1 MEIFDI
7 TQELL
12 HGNVFEGDTSPEL
25 IGRKSVEKDGFALSD
40 LLLCLH
46 NATHVDAPSHTLSEG
61 AGVADAALSV
71 FFGECVV
78 CRAESAEKEFCGRML
93 FKGAPPDAALA
104 QRLADR
110 GILQARKARRLTRA
124 IRRRGARNFCAGGR
138 FFAGKSRARKGRRG
152 KICPVRFSSE
162 GGRSGGVSRPRR
174 SDKRSVRH
182 WFMNYLHV
190 AEKLI

>member
-12 HGNVFEGDTSPEL
+12 HGSVFEGDTSPEL
-25 IGRKSVEKDGFALSD
+25 IGRKSLEKDGFALSD

-78 CRAESAEKEFCGRML
+78 CRAENAEKEFCGRML
-93 FKGAPPDAALA
+93 FKDAPPDAALA

-110 GILQARKARRLTRA
+110 GILLAGTQYPSFDKGESLEVHRIFARA
-124 IRRRGARNFCAGGR
+124 GAFLLENLKLEKVGEGKYILCAFPLKVDG
-138 FFAGKSRARKGRRG
+138 AEAS
-152 KICPVRFSSE
+152 PVRAVLIK
-162 GGRSGGVSRPRR
+162 GL
-174 SDKRSVRH
+174 SDIG
-182 WFMNYLHV
+182 L
-190 AEKLI
+190 

>member
-61 AGVADAALSV
+61 AVVADAALSV

-78 CRAESAEKEFCGRML
+78 CRAEDAEKEFCGRML

-110 GILQARKARRLTRA
+110 GILLAGTQGSSFDEGDSTEVHRIFARA
-124 IRRRGARNFCAGGR
+124 GAFLLENLELGSVGEGKYVLCAFPLKVEG
-138 FFAGKSRARKGRRG
+138 AEAS
-152 KICPVRFSSE
+152 PVRAVLIK
-162 GGRSGGVSRPRR
+162 GL
-174 SDKRSVRH
+174 SDIG
-182 WFMNYLHV
+182 L
-190 AEKLI
+190 

>member
-12 HGNVFEGDTSPEL
+12 HGYVFEGDTFPKL
-25 IGRKSVEKDGFALSD
+25 IGRKTVEKDGFALSD

-78 CRAESAEKEFCGRML
+78 CRAENAEKEFCGRML
-93 FKGAPPDAALA
+93 FKDAPPDAALA

-110 GILQARKARRLTRA
+110 GIVLAGTQVSSFDKSESLEVHGIFARSGVFLLENLELEKVGEGKYILCAFPLKVD
-124 IRRRGARNFCAGGR
+124 GAEA
-138 FFAGKSRARKGRRG
+138 S
-152 KICPVRFSSE
+152 PVRAVLIK
-162 GGRSGGVSRPRR
+162 GL
-174 SDKRSVRH
+174 SDIG
-182 WFMNYLHV
+182 L
-190 AEKLI
+190 